1 MIYKHLLQYQ
11 HLPFPKF
18 SYLRFANIFIKMDVI
33 VLVTSLVILLVAVLF
48 FFKRPQAGGTISA
61 DEFERL
67 KNEYNKLNISLAI
80 AEQKTSGVIAEKESI
95 TFLLKE
101 EKDRLHEE
109 LLLMR
114 GNLDQANQALESARS
129 YYKSQQEKLTEQKAE
144 IQQVRDYFQ
153 KEFENIAEK
162 LLKEKSKEFIDV
174 NRTNLDIILNPLK
187 ENLKAFEDKVDKVY
201 NMEAAERNTMKGVIT
216 QLMELN
222 KQISDEAQNLT
233 KALKG
238 DNKKQGNWGE
248 VILERVLER
257 SGLVR
262 DQEYRLQAS
271 LTGIDGSRL
280 QPDVVIDLPDDKHL
294 IIDAKVS
301 LIAYERLV
309 NCETEDERKLYS
321 KAHVESI
328 RNHVQGLSSKNYHD
342 LYQVNSPDFV
352 LLFIPIES
360 SFSFAVQIDSELFSD
375 AWDKRVVIVSPSTLL
390 ATLRTIAS
398 IWKQE
403 RQNRNV
409 LEIAR
414 LSGAMYDK
422 FVGFIGD
429 MEGIGKNIKLSQSA
443 YDNALNKLVEG
454 NGNLTKTAEKIKS
467 LGAKAN
473 KQIDAKY
480 ILEESGDEEK

>member
-1 MIYKHLLQYQ
+1 MEV
-11 HLPFPKF
+11 F
-18 SYLRFANIFIKMDVI
+18 
-33 VLVTSLVILLVAVLF
+33 VLVAAVIILLIAVFLF
-48 FFKRPQAGGTISA
+48 VQKPKSA
-61 DEFERL
+61 DGVSVEELERL
-67 KNEYNKLNISLAI
+67 KSVNTTLNISLAK
-80 AEQKTSGVIAEKESI
+80 AEERAAGLAAERDKADK
-95 TFLLKE
+95 LLQDE
-101 EKDRLHEE
+101 RVRYDAQISAINQE
-109 LLLMR
+109 LLIEKNRM
-114 GNLDQANQALESARS
+114 AKAEESFKAQR
-129 YYKSQQEKLTEQKAE
+129 ERLTEQERAIND
-144 IQQVRDYFQ
+144 IQQKFQ
-153 KEFENIAEK
+153 LEFQNVANK
-162 LLKEKSKEFIDV
+162 LLDEKSQKFVET
-174 NRTNLDIILNPLK
+174 NRANLDVLLNPLK
-187 ENLKAFEDKVDKVY
+187 ENIKAFEEKVDKVY
-201 NMEAAERNTMKGVIT
+201 NMEAAERNTLKGVIT
-216 QLMELN
+216 QLMDLN
-222 KQISDEAQNLT
+222 KLISNEAQNLT

-257 SGLVR
+257 SGLVK

-280 QPDVVIDLPDDKHL
+280 QPDVVIDLPDEKHL
-294 IIDAKVS
+294 IIDSKVS

-328 RNHVQGLSSKNYHD
+328 RSHVQGLSSKNYHD
-342 LYQVNSPDFV
+342 LYQINSPDFV

-360 SFSFAVQIDSELFSD
+360 SFSFAVQIDAELFSD

-422 FVGFIGD
+422 FVGFVND
-429 MEGIGKNIKLSQSA
+429 MESIGKNIKQSQSA
-443 YDNALNKLVEG
+443 YDSAINKLTEG

-473 KQIDAKY
+473 KQLDQKYFDQDDAIPK
-480 ILEESGDEEK
+480 S